1 MTSADKTVRLTV
13 AQAVVMYLSRQ
24 YSVADGQRR
33 RLIPATLG
41 IFGHGNV
48 AGLGQALD
56 QLSDAMPFIQG
67 RNEQALVHAA
77 TAFAKHSR
85 RRATLAVTS
94 SIGPGALNMVTGAAL
109 ATVNRLPVLLL
120 PGDTYATR
128 HQGPVLQ
135 QLQHPLEGD
144 VTVNDAFR
152 PVCRFFD
159 RITRPEQL
167 LTALPAAMRVLTDPV
182 DTGAVVLS
190 LPQDIQSHAYDWPA
204 GFLAERDWSIRRP
217 QPDGEEVAAVLAL
230 LAAAA
235 RPLIIAGGGVI
246 YSGATAELERLAG
259 SVGIPVLET
268 FAGKGAVQQPA
279 WWQIGGIGLEGT
291 PAANSLAREADL
303 VLTVGARLT
312 DFATASHSLF
322 AYPEVRF
329 ASINVNPRDADRLG
343 ATGII
348 ADARQ
353 ALAALADGAAQAGIR
368 APAAWQAR
376 AEQVNGEWAAA
387 RAAALD
393 PDQAFDPAQ
402 AGPDVVADTGAVLTQ
417 GQLIGVL
424 QEHARTGDVVIAAAG
439 GPPGDLLKVWDA
451 TGGRHC
457 HLEFGF
463 SCMGYEIPA
472 AIGVRL
478 ADPDP
483 AARVVSLLG
492 DGTFLLAPTELVTA
506 AQEGLAV
513 TLVVPDNHGYQVIH
527 RLQMLRSGR
536 EFGNEFRYR
545 SEPLQLAAG
554 ETTKAPRL
562 EGDYLRLDLVQDGGR
577 ARRPRLPRDDRGR
590 TAGRAGRHARSP
602 RPGGHRGAG
611 HPARRPARRRG
622 RGGTSLQ
629 PRSPPRRSPAA
640 CAPSTNPTP
649 RARGG
654 TDEHQSA
661 QAQPAQS
668 RRAGQRRP
676 VRHRDPRHIHRGR
689 VATDRG
695 SLRRRRGRLGAARP
709 RARRR
714 RRRADPRRR
723 PGRRELRGAHRGP
736 GRIRRPHPDGPG
748 PG

>member
-24 YSVADGQRR
+24 YSVADGRRR
-33 RLIPATLG
+33 RLVPATLG

-56 QLSDAMPFIQG
+56 QLSDVMPFIQG
-67 RNEQALVHAA
+67 RNEQALVRAA
-77 TAFAKHSR
+77 AAFAK
-85 RRATLAVTS
+85 
-94 SIGPGALNMVTGAAL
+94 
-109 ATVNRLPVLLL
+109 
-120 PGDTYATR
+120 
-128 HQGPVLQ
+128 
-135 QLQHPLEGD
+135 LQHPLEGD

-159 RITRPEQL
+159 RITRPGQL
-167 LTALPAAMRVLTDPV
+167 LTALPAAVRVLTDPV
-182 DTGAVVLS
+182 DAGAVVLS
-190 LPQDIQSHAYDWPA
+190 LPQDIQSHACDFPA
-204 GFLAERDWSIRRP
+204 GFFAGRDWVIRRP

-235 RPLIIAGGGVI
+235 RPLIIAGGGVL

-259 SVGIPVLET
+259 NAGIPVLET
-268 FAGKGAVQQPA
+268 FAGKGAVQQRA

-291 PAANSLAREADL
+291 PAANTLAREADL

-322 AYPEVRF
+322 AHPGVRF
-329 ASINVNPRDADRLG
+329 ASINVDPRDAGRLG

-353 ALAALADGAAQAGIR
+353 GLAALADGAAQAGLR

-376 AEQVNGEWAAA
+376 AEQVSGEWAAA

-393 PDQAFDPAQ
+393 PGRAFSPAQ
-402 AGPDVVADTGAVLTQ
+402 AGPDVVTTTDAVLTQ
-417 GQLIGVL
+417 GQVIGVL
-424 QEHARTGDVVIAAAG
+424 QEHARPGDVVIAAAG

-478 ADPDP
+478 AEPGP
-483 AARVVSLLG
+483 AARVVSFLG

-506 AQEGLAV
+506 AAEGLAV

-545 SEPLQLAAG
+545 TGPLQLAAG

-562 EGDYLRLDLVQDGGR
+562 EGDYLRLDLVQVAAGLGAR
-577 ARRPRLPRDDRGR
+577 ACRVTTAAELRDALSATRDHPGPVVIVVPVIPHADLP
-590 TAGRAGRHARSP
+590 
-602 RPGGHRGAG
+602 GAG
-611 HPARRPARRRG
+611 VWWDVAPAEVSTAEV
-622 RGGTSLQ
+622 TSGL
-629 PRSPPRRSPAA
+629 
-640 CAPSTNPTP
+640 
-649 RARGG
+649 RAEYES
-654 TDEHQSA
+654 DSK
-661 QAQPAQS
+661 
-668 RRAGQRRP
+668 GQRWY
-676 VRHRDPRHIHRGR
+676 G
-689 VATDRG
+689 
-695 SLRRRRGRLGAARP
+695 
-709 RARRR
+709 
-714 RRRADPRRR
+714 
-723 PGRRELRGAHRGP
+723 
-736 GRIRRPHPDGPG
+736 
-748 PG
+748 